1 VNVLTDKSSAVV
13 SVLLSTY
20 NDISTIES
28 AVNSVL
34 NQTYDNFEFIIVN
47 DASTDAT
54 AEVLNKFSEND
65 RRITVYSNIKNMGL
79 TRSLNRGLTH
89 CTGVY
94 IARIDAD
101 DLWHKDKL
109 GEQLDYMFDHP
120 ECALLG
126 TAYEEIDCYGK
137 YFRASTVPLFTNDGD
152 LRSSMARFN
161 PFFHSSV
168 IVRKD
173 IIESLNGY
181 DERCKYAQD
190 YNLWVRIA
198 EKHNLANLPKVL
210 AYRRITAGNI
220 SVRKER
226 QQRISALRSKVLA
239 IKLLNNNFLSYRYL
253 LNDIAVI
260 VLPAVLISY
269 VRLIKKKIA

>member
-1 VNVLTDKSSAVV
+1 MSVLIEKSGVTV

-20 NDISTIES
+20 NDVSTIES
-28 AVNSVL
+28 AISSVL

-65 RRITVYSNIKNMGL
+65 RRITVYSNIENMGL

-126 TAYEEIDCYGK
+126 TAYEEIDDYGE

-152 LRSSMARFN
+152 LRSSMVRFN
-161 PFFHSSV
+161 PFFHSSA

-173 IIESLNGY
+173 VIELLNGY
-181 DERCKYAQD
+181 DESCRYAQD

-198 EKHNLANLPKVL
+198 EKYNIANLPNVL
-210 AYRRITAGNI
+210 AYRRIMADNI
-220 SVRKER
+220 SVKKEK

-239 IKLLNNNFLSYRYL
+239 IKLLDNNFLNYRYL
-253 LNDIAVI
+253 LNDMAVI
-260 VLPAVLISY
+260 VLPTVLVS
-269 VRLIKKKIA
+269 LIRSLK